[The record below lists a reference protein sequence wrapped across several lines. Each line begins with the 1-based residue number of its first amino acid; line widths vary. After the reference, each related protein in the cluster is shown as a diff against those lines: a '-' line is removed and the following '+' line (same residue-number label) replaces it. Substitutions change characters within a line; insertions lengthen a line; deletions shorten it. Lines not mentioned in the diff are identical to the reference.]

1 MFVYS
6 LVPLSS
12 TTYSCSLS
20 LSLSSILSLL
30 HTYFTFFLHRHPA
43 ASSQQTASDKQLVDI
58 TICMLNERIL
68 TEYNLCCYT
77 FAVRIVRFDK
87 YIDVCSAHC
96 DLDIFH
102 AHRQRN
108 YFVCQ
113 LKCIVL
119 CTMLCCAVYTIW
131 IHRNY
136 YRSIELLSSTDA
148 ATA

>member
-30 HTYFTFFLHRHPA
+30 HTYSTFFSPSPSCFIWTNSFR
-43 ASSQQTASDKQLVDI
+43 QTARRY

-87 YIDVCSAHC
+87 YIDVCTAHC

-136 YRSIELLSSTDA
+136 YRSIELLSSADA